1 MSRASRRGN
10 LLEWLLSS
18 KPCQCGCN
26 IILFRAHHCV
36 IADAW
41 CLDWLRPKNHPLGE
55 PPSNCV
61 SNVEGDEGSRL
72 DPTAG
77 VACGEKMVAWY
88 CLASACTTIA
98 ARPRNWTWLMKW
110 YVDHTS
116 YERTLR
122 PAAPNANYVSTGASV
137 TYHLGTWNLA
147 SCKLCFSIISSYC
160 SGHMISM
167 GTGSL
172 GWQSVQ
178 KLTGFHFNV
187 ATCGC
192 KALHSTR
199 ESCR

>member
-1 MSRASRRGN
+1 
-10 LLEWLLSS
+10 
-18 KPCQCGCN
+18 
-26 IILFRAHHCV
+26 
-36 IADAW
+36 
-41 CLDWLRPKNHPLGE
+41 
-55 PPSNCV
+55 
-61 SNVEGDEGSRL
+61 
-72 DPTAG
+72 
-77 VACGEKMVAWY
+77 MVAWY

-98 ARPRNWTWLMKW
+98 ARPRNWTWLIKW

-122 PAAPNANYVSTGASV
+122 SAAPNANYVSTGASV

-187 ATCGC
+187 ATYGY

-199 ESCR
+199 ELSLASKLIHYCWCLNLSPNILHYSISLRNMGNIIFEQISLRNISAQYFAQYLSCVISSRNSLP